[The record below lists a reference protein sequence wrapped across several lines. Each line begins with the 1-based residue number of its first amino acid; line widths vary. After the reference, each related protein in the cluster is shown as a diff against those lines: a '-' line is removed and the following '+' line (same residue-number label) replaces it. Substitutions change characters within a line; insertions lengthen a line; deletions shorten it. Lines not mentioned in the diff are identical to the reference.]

1 MSIRALR
8 RRVAAD
14 TVVVA
19 DHVVRTRGAVA
30 GLRGALRRVPPLA
43 WVGGG
48 LLAGLLAARLPIRAV
63 AAVAA
68 TGAAWTLKLASTPFG
83 AMALARARTAR
94 AARVP
99 PAPAAPDGAGVDL
112 GRRA

>member
-1 MSIRALR
+1 MNIRALR

-19 DHVVRTRGAVA
+19 DHVDRARGAVA

-48 LLAGLLAARLPIRAV
+48 LLAGLLAARLPIRAM
-63 AAVAA
+63 AALAA

-83 AMALARARTAR
+83 AMALARARARTA
-94 AARVP
+94 
-99 PAPAAPDGAGVDL
+99 PAPAAPVSADGTGVDH
-112 GRRA
+112 GRRP